1 MASCLD
7 NTKMIMGTGDGFDCL
22 AVKTEESDLENYS
35 TITSVVNTL
44 VIDDFKDEMPVPKD
58 AVLIKNSY
66 LREMDLQENQSTGE
80 EEESDDQASEIF
92 GKLNFIK
99 TLSHHDIEASMVSY
113 EKAIHITAFN
123 VENNQRSLMGSKFFE
138 VPEDPNSD
146 MAKWTDVE
154 VVKGTFNNVDS
165 YEDMCRFV
173 TQFAVDEEVLKNLEK
188 GKVAEDTT
196 VTIAENAWELK
207 DNKDV
212 EEK

>member
-22 AVKTEESDLENYS
+22 AVKTEESGIENYS
-35 TITSVVNTL
+35 SVTSVVNTL

-58 AVLIKNSY
+58 AILIKNNY
-66 LREMDLQENQSTGE
+66 LREMDLQENEQAE
-80 EEESDDQASEIF
+80 EDEQSDDQASEIF

-99 TLSHHDIEASMVSY
+99 TLSHHDIESSMVSY

-123 VENNQRSLMGSKFFE
+123 VENNQRSLLGSKFFE

-146 MAKWTDVE
+146 LAKWTEVE
-154 VVKGTFNNVDS
+154 VIKGTFNGIDS

-173 TQFAVDEEVLKNLEK
+173 TQFALDEEVLKNLQK
-188 GKVAEDTT
+188 GQVAEDTT